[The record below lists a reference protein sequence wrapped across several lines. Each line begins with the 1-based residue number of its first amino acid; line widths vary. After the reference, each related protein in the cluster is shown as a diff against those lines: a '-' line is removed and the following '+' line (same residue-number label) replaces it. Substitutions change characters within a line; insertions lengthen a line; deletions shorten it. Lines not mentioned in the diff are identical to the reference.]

1 MNNIFKLT
9 NSRKEG
15 FTLIELIVVIAIIGV
30 LVTIVVTAINPAR
43 LVAEASDTKKR
54 EELQQLKNALQL
66 YYNDNNAYPPDAD
79 SNGEPD
85 GLTPA
90 YTRSLPESFTAGEA
104 IYDPTPA
111 GEYRAGV
118 VLSSY
123 VTQGN
128 DEDTFDK
135 CDQPASSIPTG
146 GVWDDADY
154 FICPD

>member
-1 MNNIFKLT
+1 M
-9 NSRKEG
+9 RKEGFTPPAG
-15 FTLIELIVVIAIIGV
+15 FTLIELMVVIAIIGV

-43 LVAEASDTKKR
+43 LVGEADDTKKR

-128 DEDTFDK
+128 DDDTYGK
-135 CDQPASSIPTG
+135 CGGSAMPSEIPTG